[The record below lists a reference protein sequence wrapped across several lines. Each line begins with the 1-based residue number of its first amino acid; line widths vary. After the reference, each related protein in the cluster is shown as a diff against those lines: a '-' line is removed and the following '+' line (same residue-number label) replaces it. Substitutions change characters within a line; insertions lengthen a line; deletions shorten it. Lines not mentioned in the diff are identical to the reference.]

1 MLLIS
6 SGPGELNLHTWRLF
20 WLIPSRLPPALVYI
34 NKPSTTFRANNFLS
48 SVTQSCC
55 KWNMSAK
62 RRSEGSIHEYNET
75 KVTDFEEQEAPHA
88 AFTTLIY
95 KKQKPNPA
103 TIMFAQR
110 EEAHRQPQQEATPPQ
125 ESPVKHDKDAAIRI
139 LTQSGKP
146 LPLNLDTL
154 TSEKAKSTNT
164 EQYNIPDLATT
175 LIYMARGQE
184 GVTKLQD
191 KDLTVFRCPVSGPVG
206 GSGST
211 RNSKFVEIQR
221 NENVVWVCWQPQSSQ
236 TIAPH

>member
-1 MLLIS
+1 
-6 SGPGELNLHTWRLF
+6 
-20 WLIPSRLPPALVYI
+20 
-34 NKPSTTFRANNFLS
+34 
-48 SVTQSCC
+48 
-55 KWNMSAK
+55 MSAK

-164 EQYNIPDLATT
+164 EKYNIPDLATT
-175 LIYMARGQE
+175 LVYMARGQE